1 MIEIHTW
8 YVNANDREYKVIV
21 AAEDNIAI
29 DEEIIPIENDQ
40 PYPFDETTLLSF
52 LYECAS
58 VKGDIREYQEWKKK
72 GIEWIEDTI
81 VRIECLSFEMHEG
94 EA

>member
-1 MIEIHTW
+1 
-8 YVNANDREYKVIV
+8 
-21 AAEDNIAI
+21 
-29 DEEIIPIENDQ
+29 
-40 PYPFDETTLLSF
+40 
-52 LYECAS
+52 
-58 VKGDIREYQEWKKK
+58 DIREYQEWKKK